1 MANIQEIL
9 NAIGRLPV
17 DVYTPSEDTH
27 LMIDALHTLSLRD
40 KEVLD
45 VGTGSGVL
53 GLVCAQMGTQV
64 TVVDI
69 EDSALKNAEAAARKL
84 NLTIKA
90 IKSDIFSNV
99 ASRFDIVLFNPPY
112 LPSDEVRD
120 RTVDGGPEGRELADR
135 FLKELPLHLKKDG
148 FALLLVSSVNKP
160 RAIIDSHPELSFTV
174 LATRSLFFE
183 ELQVLLCKLRNLS
196 S

>member
-1 MANIQEIL
+1 MANIHEIL

-17 DVYTPSEDTH
+17 HVYAPSEDTH
-27 LMIDALHTLSLRD
+27 LMIDALNTLSLRD

-53 GLVCAQMGTQV
+53 GLVCAQMGAHV

-69 EDSALKNAEAAARKL
+69 EDEALKNVEAAARKL
-84 NLTIKA
+84 NLTVKA
-90 IKSDIFSNV
+90 IKSDIFSSV
-99 ASRFDIVLFNPPY
+99 SSRFDIVLFNPPY

-120 RTVDGGPEGRELADR
+120 RTVDGGPEGRGLTDR

-148 FALLLVSSVNKP
+148 LALLLVSSLNKP
-160 RAIIDSHPELSFTV
+160 HAIINSHPELSFTV

>member
-17 DVYTPSEDTH
+17 DVYAPSDDTQ

-45 VGTGSGVL
+45 VGTGSGLL
-53 GLVCAQMGTQV
+53 GLVCAQLGAHV

-69 EDSALKNAEAAARKL
+69 EDSALKNAETAARKL

-90 IKSDIFSNV
+90 TKSDIFSNV

-120 RTVDGGPEGRELADR
+120 RAVDGGPEGRELTDR

-148 FALLLVSSVNKP
+148 FALLLVSRVNKP
-160 RAIIDSHPELSFTV
+160 RAILDSHPELSFTV

>member
-1 MANIQEIL
+1 MANIKEIL
-9 NAIGRLPV
+9 TAIGTLPV
-17 DVYTPSEDTH
+17 NVYAPSEDTH

-53 GLVCAQMGTQV
+53 GLVCAEMGAHV

-69 EDSALKNAEAAARKL
+69 EDAALKNAEAAARKL

-99 ASRFDIVLFNPPY
+99 SSQFDVVLFNPPY

-120 RTVDGGPEGRELADR
+120 RTVDGGPEGRGLTDR
-135 FLKELPLHLKKDG
+135 FLTELSLHLKKDG
-148 FALLLVSSVNKP
+148 LALLLVSSVNKP
-160 RAIIDSHPELSFTV
+160 RAIINSHPELSFTV